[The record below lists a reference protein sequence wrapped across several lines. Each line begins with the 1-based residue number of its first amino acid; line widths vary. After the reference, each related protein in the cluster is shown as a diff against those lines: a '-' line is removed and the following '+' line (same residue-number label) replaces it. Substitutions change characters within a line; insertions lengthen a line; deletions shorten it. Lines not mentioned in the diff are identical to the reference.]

1 MNGHR
6 LMNECPTVIGMM
18 TSVVQSGGSID
29 TAIRDVAEEGP
40 NLSKSI
46 FQEVVRLAD
55 SKGTASL
62 SEGLSSRMVSLPEE
76 AAGYGRSVLMILSA
90 AESADLETRDRML
103 RDASDSALESIA
115 EMGESYG
122 ASLTIPCMMIFGIG
136 IMVPMILMSILPML
150 SIGGMFGSTGL
161 DRGML
166 MIITLAAVPSCLL
179 MMTLYIRNRNPFLRQ
194 NDGLQGIRMA
204 IPLMI
209 SIPLALVYMFIGGDI
224 DFLFL
229 AAFTPACVITALL
242 MSKSVHS
249 ETCRRK
255 NEQSLMDTVFDIG
268 NRMLSGFNFEKASVD
283 AISSNESCRKIADSL
298 EREYSLC
305 RGDVRSAIRQAIDST
320 SAEVSSSL
328 CSIASCSAKDP
339 NDASRLAITL
349 GRQMQSRN
357 VTKRNIGIKL
367 KSTTDMMLGT
377 AMIFAPLV
385 LGMSVSMLEPLS
397 RMNGGFSFEG
407 TAMMMNIYLVELSA
421 LISILISSLGEESG
435 IRDMIWRF
443 CLICPVSLLTFAAC
457 KIVQI

>member
-1 MNGHR
+1 MNGLR

-18 TSVVQSGGSID
+18 TAVVQSGGSID

-46 FQEVVRLAD
+46 FREVVRLAD
-55 SKGTASL
+55 SKGTVSL
-62 SEGLSSRMVSLPEE
+62 IKGLSSRMTDLPPES
-76 AAGYGRSVLMILSA
+76 AGYGRSVLMILSA
-90 AESADLETRDRML
+90 AESADSETRDRLL

-150 SIGGMFGSTGL
+150 SIGGMFGSAGIN
-161 DRGML
+161 RGIL

-179 MMTLYIRNRNPFLRQ
+179 MMTLFIRNRNPFLKQ
-194 NDGLQGIRMA
+194 NESMSNIKMA
-204 IPLMI
+204 LPLII
-209 SIPLALVYMFIGGDI
+209 SIPLSFAYMMMGGSR

-229 AAFTPACVITALL
+229 VAVGPACVITALTMSRL
-242 MSKSVHS
+242 MHS
-249 ETCRRK
+249 ESCRRK
-255 NEQSLMDTVFDIG
+255 NEQSLMDMVFDIG

-283 AISSNESCRKIADSL
+283 AISSNEDCRIIADNL
-298 EREYSLC
+298 EREYCLC
-305 RGDVRSAIRQAIDST
+305 RGDVHSAIRHAVGPT
-320 SAEVSSSL
+320 SPEVSTSL
-328 CSIASCSAKDP
+328 CSIASCSSKDP
-339 NDASRLAITL
+339 DDASRLAITL

-357 VTKRNIGIKL
+357 VTKRNIKVKL

-385 LGMSVSMLEPLS
+385 LGMSISMLEPLS
-397 RMNGGFSFEG
+397 RMNGGFTFEG
-407 TAMMMNIYLVELSA
+407 TTMMMDIYLVELSA
-421 LISILISSLGEESG
+421 LISVLISSLGEESG

-443 CLICPVSLLTFAAC
+443 CLICPVSLLTFTAC
-457 KIVQI
+457 SIIQI